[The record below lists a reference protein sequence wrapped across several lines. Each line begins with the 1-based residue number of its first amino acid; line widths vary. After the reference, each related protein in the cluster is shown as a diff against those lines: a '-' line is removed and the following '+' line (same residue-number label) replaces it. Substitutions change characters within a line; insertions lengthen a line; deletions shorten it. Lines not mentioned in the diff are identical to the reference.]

1 MTDGLERPGRW
12 TGTGDQEAPEQQT
25 FNGLELA
32 EVETSPARLEEGGGD
47 LRAEARGGA
56 SAHPANPGPATAA
69 PAAPAGAS
77 SPATGRRRGGKP
89 RLTEEQDRRITEA
102 FEKAKKE
109 GRSLK
114 DVANELAKEL
124 GQPADYINQRYYYL
138 QRKSRAEKGEPEA
151 APAGRRGRARATA
164 PAPAPEA
171 APARARGR
179 RGAQAAAPAAPEAGA
194 QVAAA
199 APAPARAEAAG
210 DLAEISRSL
219 NELTNLTRTQLTA
232 IVDRL
237 QQLESRLSS
246 LEQRPAGGEVPV
258 DQVLERLGQVLQER
272 GRAVRSRERV
282 RAALQEFLKV
292 IEESV

>member
-12 TGTGDQEAPEQQT
+12 TGTGDHEAPEQQT

-32 EVETSPARLEEGGGD
+32 EVETSPARLEEAAD
-47 LRAEARGGA
+47 LRAEALGSGA
-56 SAHPANPGPATAA
+56 AHSDNPGPATAA

-77 SPATGRRRGGKP
+77 SPAPVRRRGGKP

-138 QRKSRAEKGEPEA
+138 QRKSRAEKAEPEA
-151 APAGRRGRARATA
+151 APAGRRGRARAAA
-164 PAPAPEA
+164 PAPAPA
-171 APARARGR
+171 AAAARGRGR

-194 QVAAA
+194 RVAAA
-199 APAPARAEAAG
+199 APARAEAAG

-219 NELTNLTRTQLTA
+219 SELTSLTRTQLTA